1 MSRAKDE
8 ISRSSKLACIELII
22 SDFILRTQK
31 LGKCEA
37 FRKTGSLMRIIQ
49 NKISKLTDRTKAKLS
64 FDRIKLLAVVC

>member
-49 NKISKLTDRTKAKLS
+49 NKL
-64 FDRIKLLAVVC
+64 VN